1 MKVNGYVIGSTLVAA
16 LGGLLFGFDTAV
28 ISGTTQELER
38 VFGLTPFWLGFTVA
52 TALIGTIIGS
62 LCVGRPGDQF
72 GRKKV
77 LIVLAILYTVSAI
90 GCAVFRNWIALM
102 AFRFIGGLGV
112 GGSSVLSP
120 MYIAE
125 ISPAPL
131 RGRLVAVSQF
141 NIVTGILLAF
151 FSNYLIARYVQTDA
165 WRWMFGVET
174 LPALVFLILL
184 FFIPESPR
192 WLVKEGRKE
201 EARRI
206 LSRVEKSDLDL
217 HLADISDSL
226 KMEREGS
233 GDRLFSGRY
242 RRPIF
247 LAVALAVFNQLSG
260 INVIMYY
267 APRIFEMTGLASDAA
282 LMQSVVIGLTNLVFT
297 VIAMATIDRF
307 GRKVLLAA
315 GSVGMAVFHGLVG
328 RVFQTQQF
336 GGYEV
341 LAYLVGFIAFFAFSQ
356 GAVIWVFLSEIFPN
370 RIRSKG
376 QSLGSFTHWMM
387 AAAVSWL
394 FPVIVKVP
402 CIGEARAFYFFS
414 LMMALQL
421 FFVLKF
427 LPETKGKS
435 LEGIQKEMGI
445 Q

>member
-1 MKVNGYVIGSTLVAA
+1 
-16 LGGLLFGFDTAV
+16 
-28 ISGTTQELER
+28 
-38 VFGLTPFWLGFTVA
+38 
-52 TALIGTIIGS
+52 
-62 LCVGRPGDQF
+62 
-72 GRKKV
+72 
-77 LIVLAILYTVSAI
+77 
-90 GCAVFRNWIALM
+90 
-102 AFRFIGGLGV
+102 
-112 GGSSVLSP
+112 
-120 MYIAE
+120 
-125 ISPAPL
+125 
-131 RGRLVAVSQF
+131 
-141 NIVTGILLAF
+141 
-151 FSNYLIARYVQTDA
+151 
-165 WRWMFGVET
+165 
-174 LPALVFLILL
+174 
-184 FFIPESPR
+184 
-192 WLVKEGRKE
+192 
-201 EARRI
+201 
-206 LSRVEKSDLDL
+206 VEKSDLDL